1 MNVTVVGCGHAGS
14 TIAADLSLKGHNV
27 TLLKTSNKLHNEHF
41 EKIYKEQKIN
51 ITENNISKDANLVVT
66 TNFEEAITSANLI
79 ILYIQTNYH
88 ENVIKKICK
97 YISDGQIILIEP
109 GYLSTSYFLKH
120 TNKDIT
126 IVEAE
131 SSPIDCRI
139 ISPGKV
145 QVLFKNV
152 VNPVG
157 VYPRKNIPLAKE
169 KLSKLDYNF
178 EYISTVVEAA
188 LHNPNLI
195 VHTIGAIFS
204 IPRIEYTN
212 KYGGNYSMYR
222 EVFTPHIWNL
232 VLSLDEEKMN
242 VLEKLGCD
250 RLSYVD
256 ACKKRNS
263 NDDNRDATEVFFDY
277 AHNSSPSGPDIPDS
291 RYITED
297 VPEGLVLLESL
308 GKVLN
313 IKTPTCSGLINCANA
328 LLKCDFRQEGRTIEK
343 LGIETINIILSECE
357 KND

>member
-66 TNFEEAITSANLI
+66 TNFEEAITSAELI
-79 ILYIQTNYH
+79 IIYIQTNYH
-88 ENVIKKICK
+88 ESLIQKICQ
-97 YISDGQIILIEP
+97 YICDGQVVLIEP
-109 GYLSTSYFLKH
+109 GYLSTCYFLKYS
-120 TNKDIT
+120 NKDIT
-126 IVEAE
+126 VVEAE

-139 ISPGKV
+139 TTPGNV

-152 VNPVG
+152 INPIG
-157 VYPRKNIPLAKE
+157 VFPTKNTEIAKRI
-169 KLSKLDYNF
+169 LSQLGYNF
-178 EYISTVVEAA
+178 DYLTSVVESA

-195 VHTIGAIFS
+195 VHTIGALFS

-212 KYGGNYSMYR
+212 VHGGSYSMYR

-232 VLSLDEEKMN
+232 VLALDEEKMN
-242 VLEKLGCD
+242 ILEKLGCP
-250 RLSYVD
+250 RLSYVE
-256 ACKKRNS
+256 ACKFRNS
-263 NDDNRDATEVFFDY
+263 DDDNRDATEVFFDY
-277 AHNSSPSGPDIPDS
+277 AQNSSPNGPDIPDS

-297 VPEGLVLLESL
+297 VPEGLVMLESL

-313 IKTPTCSGLINCANA
+313 ISTPTTTGLINCANA
-328 LLKCDFRQEGRTIEK
+328 LLNCDFRKCGRTVEK